1 MRSYM
6 DFLKSK
12 MAIAKSTG
20 FEIEKSELNSALLP
34 HQRDIVQ
41 WAIRGGRRAVFAQ
54 FGLGKTIM
62 QLEFCKRVISHQG
75 GKALIICPL
84 GVKQEFSHDATEI
97 LGYVAPTYVKTMA
110 EIQQC
115 DNDIMITNYERVRD
129 GDIDVTFFTA
139 TSLDEAAVLRSFGSK
154 TYQEFLKKFNGVR
167 YKMVATATPDPN
179 KYKELIHYAGY
190 LEVMD
195 TGQALTRFFQRDST
209 KANNLTLYPH
219 KEEEFWLWVASW
231 AVFVGKPSDV
241 NPLYS
246 DEGYDL
252 PPFEI
257 RYHKLDTIREKPLE
271 DRDGQTKLFDNAAM
285 SLSSEAHIKSESI
298 PQRVAKAKEII
309 DSQPDDTYLI
319 WHDLEEERHE
329 IKRQIEGV
337 TEIYGSQDIDVREQ
351 RTIDFSEGKIKRFAT
366 KKILSGSGCNFQKH
380 CHRAIF
386 LGIDYKFN
394 DFIQAIHRI
403 YRFLQKEHVVI
414 DVIYMDEEAEIL
426 TALKEKWERFNYQSA
441 KMADIVRKNGL
452 STVDSISE
460 KMKRSI
466 GVKRVVVEGNHFRY
480 FNNDCILEVEQMDD
494 NSVDE
499 IITSIPFGNHY
510 EYTPSY
516 NDLGHNEDNDRFFEQ
531 MDYLTPHLL
540 RILKPGRVACIHV
553 KDRVLFGNA
562 TGDGM
567 PTIDPFSDLTVMHY
581 MKHGFRYMG
590 RITVVTDVVR
600 ENNQTYRLGW
610 TEQCKDGT
618 KMGIGCPEY
627 VLLFRKLPTDTGRAY
642 ADTPVKKSKE
652 EYSRGRWQIDAHA
665 YWRSSGDRL
674 VTKEEVMSTPV
685 NRLQKIYTQYSQT
698 HVYDFKEHI
707 QLAEQLDQSGKL
719 PATFMVISPAS
730 WSDMVWDDINRMRT
744 LNSEQKRRDLQMHVC
759 PLQLDIVERL
769 MDRYSNVGDV
779 VFDPFGGIGTV
790 PMTAIKKKRFGM
802 ATELNPDYFR
812 DGVGYCKAAEEDL
825 DQPTL
830 FDYIADE
837 SSEAE

>member
-1 MRSYM
+1 MNNQRYI

-12 MAIAKSTG
+12 MAIAKDTG
-20 FEIEKSELNSALLP
+20 FEVSSDKLNSALLP
-34 HQRDIVQ
+34 HQKDIVR
-41 WAIRGGRRAVFAQ
+41 WAIKGGRRAVFAQ

-62 QLEFCKRVISHQG
+62 QLEYCKQVTAKVG

-84 GVKQEFSHDATEI
+84 GVKQEFVHDAVQI
-97 LGYVAPTYVKTMA
+97 LGYDKPEYVRTMA
-110 EIQQC
+110 EVLASKG
-115 DNDIMITNYERVRD
+115 DILLTNYERVRD
-129 GDIDVTFFTA
+129 GDIDVTYFTA

-154 TYQEFLKKFNGVR
+154 TYQEFLKKFNGVQ
-167 YKMVATATPDPN
+167 YKLVATATPDPN

-241 NPLYS
+241 DPDYS

-252 PPFEI
+252 PPLDI
-257 RYHKLDTIREKPLE
+257 RYHRLE
-271 DRDGQTKLFDNAAM
+271 TKRADLPIDRDGQSKLFEEAAA
-285 SLSSEAHIKSESI
+285 SLQDSARIKRESI
-298 PQRVAKAKEII
+298 AQRVAKAKEII
-309 DSQPDDTYLI
+309 DEDPDASFLL

-329 IKRQIEGV
+329 IKRQIADV
-337 TEIYGSQDIDVREQ
+337 TEIYGSQDIDLREQ
-351 RTIDFSEGKIKRFAT
+351 RVIDFSEGRIKRFAT

-386 LGIDYKFN
+386 IGIDYKFN
-394 DFIQAIHRI
+394 DFIQAVHRI
-403 YRFLQKEHVVI
+403 YRFLQPEQVVI
-414 DVIYMDEEAEIL
+414 DIIYMDEEDEIL
-426 TALKEKWERFNYQSA
+426 KELLAKWERFKYQSQ

-452 STVDSISE
+452 SSVDSISG

-466 GVKRVVVEGNHFRY
+466 GVKRVEVEGNHYRY
-480 FNNDCILEVEQMDD
+480 INNDCILELEQMEE

-531 MDYLTPHLL
+531 MDYLTPNLL
-540 RILKPGRVACIHV
+540 RVLKPGRVACIHV
-553 KDRVLFGNA
+553 KDRILFGNA

-567 PTIDPFSDLTVMHY
+567 PTVDPFSDLTVMHY

-590 RITVVTDVVR
+590 RITITTDVVR

-610 TEQCKDGT
+610 TEQCKDGS

-627 VLLFRKLPTDTGRAY
+627 VLLFRKLPTDKSRAY
-642 ADTPVKKSKE
+642 ADEPVKKSKE

-674 VTKEEVMSTPV
+674 VSKAEIQAAPIDK
-685 NRLQKIYTQYSQT
+685 LQKVYRKYSQQN
-698 HVYDFKEHI
+698 VYDYSEHI
-707 QLAEQLDQSGKL
+707 ALAEKLDAENKL
-719 PATFMVISPAS
+719 PATFMVVSPAS
-730 WSDMVWDDINRMRT
+730 LNETVWDDINRMRT
-744 LNSEQKRRDLQMHVC
+744 LNAEQRRRDLQMHVC

-769 MDRYSNVGDV
+769 ITRFSNEGDRIL
-779 VFDPFGGIGTV
+779 DPFGGIGTV
-790 PMTAIKKKRFGM
+790 PKLAIKMGRYGI
-802 ATELNPDYFR
+802 AVELNPDYFR
-812 DGVGYCKAAEEDL
+812 DGVGYCKAEESKL
-825 DQPTL
+825 DAPTL
-830 FDYIADE
+830 FDFIE
-837 SSEAE
+837 EAL